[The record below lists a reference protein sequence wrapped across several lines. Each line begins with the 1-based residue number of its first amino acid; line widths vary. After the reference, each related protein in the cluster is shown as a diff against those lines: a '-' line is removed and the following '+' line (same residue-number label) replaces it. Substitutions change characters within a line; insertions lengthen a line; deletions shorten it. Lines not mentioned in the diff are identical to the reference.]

1 MTSSTATALAPRPQ
15 RRPGGGC
22 DRAPSCLPYIAG
34 MVEEAGVSNAQ
45 LLSRLASQAVDSLSG
60 THYAI
65 ADAID
70 HVPSKPGLYA
80 VYADPETWQE
90 LNLEIR
96 VGCPLYVGKAEE
108 SLQSRD
114 IRTHFATGRT
124 GSSTV
129 RRSFAA
135 LLPDPLGLR
144 GVPRNM
150 ASPERPANFG
160 LVADGDQRLTAW
172 MQKNLFL
179 AYWAKPATEV
189 ALDDIET
196 AVIKMWQPPLNLVKV
211 DQRLPALSHA
221 RRVMADDARTWARER
236 SLPL

>member
-1 MTSSTATALAPRPQ
+1 M
-15 RRPGGGC
+15 
-22 DRAPSCLPYIAG
+22 
-34 MVEEAGVSNAQ
+34 EAGGSKAQ
-45 LLSRLASQAVDSLSG
+45 LVSMLASKAVDALSG
-60 THYAI
+60 TRYAI

-70 HVPSKPGLYA
+70 HVPPKPGLYA

-96 VGCPLYVGKAEE
+96 EGCPLYVGKAEQ

-135 LLPDPLGLR
+135 LLRDPLRLR

-150 ASPERPANFG
+150 ARPERPANFG
-160 LVADGDQRLTAW
+160 LAAEGDERLTAW
-172 MQKNLFL
+172 M
-179 AYWAKPATEV
+179 
-189 ALDDIET
+189 
-196 AVIKMWQPPLNLVKV
+196 
-211 DQRLPALSHA
+211 
-221 RRVMADDARTWARER
+221 REHV
-236 SLPL
+236 L

>member
-1 MTSSTATALAPRPQ
+1 MSRQRVNPTVGVIVVEVAYLHVA
-15 RRPGGGC
+15 RRP
-22 DRAPSCLPYIAG
+22 LPYVGGVAKESG
-34 MVEEAGVSNAQ
+34 VEK
-45 LLSRLASQAVDSLSG
+45 LLSLLTSQAVDSLSG
-60 THYAI
+60 TQYAI

-80 VYADPETWQE
+80 VYADPETWRE

-96 VGCPLYVGKAEE
+96 ESCPLYVGKAEQ

-135 LLPDPLGLR
+135 LLRNPLELR

-150 ASPERPANFG
+150 ARPERPSTFG
-160 LVADGDQRLTAW
+160 LVADGDQRLTTW
-172 MQKNLFL
+172 MHEHLFL
-179 AYWAKPATEV
+179 AYWPKPTTEV
-189 ALDDIET
+189 DLDDIET
-196 AVIKMWQPPLNLVKV
+196 AVIKRWQPPLNLVKV
-211 DQRLPALSHA
+211 DRPLPALRHA
-221 RRVMADDARTWARER
+221 RRVMADDARSWARR
-236 SLPL
+236 RGFPL

>member
-1 MTSSTATALAPRPQ
+1 M
-15 RRPGGGC
+15 
-22 DRAPSCLPYIAG
+22 PYIAG
-34 MVEEAGVSNAQ
+34 MANQAEVPNA
-45 LLSRLASQAVDSLSG
+45 LLTILASQAVDSLSG

-96 VGCPLYVGKAEE
+96 VGCPLYVGKAEQ

-135 LLPDPLGLR
+135 LLRNALGLR

-150 ASPERPANFG
+150 ERPERPANFG
-160 LVADGDQRLTAW
+160 LEAEGDQHLTAW
-172 MQKNLFL
+172 MQERLFL
-179 AYWAKPATEV
+179 SCWAKPDTEV
-189 ALDDIET
+189 SLSAIET
-196 AVIKMWQPPLNLVKV
+196 AVIKWWQPPLNLVKV
-211 DQRLPALSHA
+211 DRRLPALRHA

-236 SLPL
+236 GFPLSRPQLSMEGSPSSLD

>member
-1 MTSSTATALAPRPQ
+1 M
-15 RRPGGGC
+15 
-22 DRAPSCLPYIAG
+22 
-34 MVEEAGVSNAQ
+34 EAGGSKGQ
-45 LLSRLASQAVDSLSG
+45 LLSMLPSKAVDALSG
-60 THYAI
+60 TRYAI

-70 HVPSKPGLYA
+70 HVPPKPGLYA

-96 VGCPLYVGKAEE
+96 EGCPLYVGKAEQ

-135 LLPDPLGLR
+135 LLRDPLRLR

-150 ASPERPANFG
+150 AHPERPANFG
-160 LVADGDQRLTAW
+160 LAAGGDQRLTAW
-172 MQKNLFL
+172 MEEWLFL
-179 AYWAKPATEV
+179 AYWVKPDAEV
-189 ALDDIET
+189 DLNDIET
-196 AVIKMWQPPLNLVKV
+196 AVIKRWQPPLNLNKV
-211 DQRLPALSHA
+211 DHRLPALMHA
-221 RRVMADDARTWARER
+221 RTVMADDARTWAREHGFR
-236 SLPL
+236 L

>member
-1 MTSSTATALAPRPQ
+1 M
-15 RRPGGGC
+15 
-22 DRAPSCLPYIAG
+22 PYIAG
-34 MVEEAGVSNAQ
+34 VAKEAGGSNAQ
-45 LLSRLASQAVDSLSG
+45 LLSILASEAVDALSV
-60 THYAI
+60 TQYTI

-70 HVPSKPGLYA
+70 HVPPKPGLYA

-96 VGCPLYVGKAEE
+96 EGCPLYVGKAEQ

-135 LLPDPLGLR
+135 LLRDPLRLR

-160 LVADGDQRLTAW
+160 LEEW
-172 MQKNLFL
+172 LFL
-179 AYWAKPATEV
+179 AYWVKPDTEV
-189 ALDDIET
+189 DLNDIET
-196 AVIKMWQPPLNLVKV
+196 AVIKRWQPPLNLNKV
-211 DQRLPALSHA
+211 DHPLPALMHA

-236 SLPL
+236 GFPL